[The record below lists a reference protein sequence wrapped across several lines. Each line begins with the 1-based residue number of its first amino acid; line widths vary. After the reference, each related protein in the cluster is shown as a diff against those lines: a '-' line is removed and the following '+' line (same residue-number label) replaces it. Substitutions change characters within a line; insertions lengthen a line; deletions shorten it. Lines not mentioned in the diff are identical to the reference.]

1 MILTTLELKQLFNL
15 QDYPCS
21 IVADGSK
28 AIITLS
34 NHNFKTGDYL
44 NITGTST
51 VMDGLQLVSRLNNN
65 TLEFTTTYSGTKSA
79 VIKQHDSLLEKI
91 ISQTETYI
99 KNFCDL
105 EFGNTAEAIESYDLN
120 VNGIIFPKRGYIQED
135 DIVSIKLS
143 RVNNFT
149 DSTKYITLTSSDFF
163 VYEDR
168 IELLFEKCSLYLNC
182 KKAVKLTYTTQDC
195 PEGLKYIAQQIAEY
209 HFRNF
214 NDKSIVEQSRTVNG
228 DQRVFAKELPK
239 QILEDLTKYKRMNIG
254 EPF

>member
-21 IVADGSK
+21 IVADGTK
-28 AIITLS
+28 GTITLS

-51 VMDGLQLVSRLNNN
+51 SMDGLQLCTRLTNN
-65 TLEFTTTYSGTKSA
+65 TLEFATTYSGTKSA
-79 VIKQHDSLLEKI
+79 VIKQHETILERI
-91 ISQTETYI
+91 ISQTENYI
-99 KNFCDL
+99 KNFCDM
-105 EFGNTAEAIESYDLN
+105 EFGNTSSASETYDLN
-120 VNGIIFPKRGYIQED
+120 INAIIFPKRGYIQES
-135 DIVSIKLS
+135 DITSIKLS

-149 DSTKYITLTSSDFF
+149 DSTKYITLSSSDFF

-168 IELLFEKCSLYLNC
+168 IELLFEKCYEYLNC
-182 KKAVKLTYTTQDC
+182 KKAVKLTYTTQSC
-195 PEGLKYIAQQIAEY
+195 PAGLTYIAQQIAEY

-228 DQRVFAKELPK
+228 DQRVFAKELPQ
-239 QILEDLTKYKRMNIG
+239 QILEDLSKYKRINIG